1 MMRLFIILLLMMSCN
16 ADRDSGG
23 SSTPV
28 KKPGY
33 FAFIG
38 SYGSSSY
45 LPLVQY
51 FENESSSLPTVIS
64 SSSQFIKN
72 AEAVASVVKAENV
85 TSIFT
90 TGDNNYPH
98 GCQSHIDNNIGRL
111 YREYIGNYSG
121 SYGSGARV
129 NQFFPTLGNHDVLV
143 YEAYLIK
150 NNRPITLGLFEH
162 GETTYRFS
170 RTDWE
175 IRLAEG
181 GGLTSTVAGEFFQHL
196 LDNDKLESK
205 GVSVE
210 DGTTGTSYVPK
221 KAITLDDFTST
232 QQSTLKTNL
241 TQLMGA
247 SSPLG
252 DTAINIILS
261 QIFNLYCILDSD
273 IGPTIPYFNYFTL
286 PGNERY
292 YKVSKKHLDTKV
304 DFFILNITSTFNSE
318 TANEQDGVVVGSV
331 QNLWFVR
338 ETTNSDA
345 DFKIVLVHDEPHG
358 SFESNPV
365 TKSWNL
371 EQYVDV
377 VMSGDVQVYE
387 RSLITTDFGE
397 AFFLSVGV
405 GGLLLEDATPQEN
418 SASQSIVKE
427 YGALFM
433 QINSGQLDF
442 EFKDKYGKTRD
453 TFTLKSESLRKFVD
467 DR

>member
-1 MMRLFIILLLMMSCN
+1 MSNNRGAYYQFEPNRRGEVAQEMLRGYDEGVVVTDGFSGYGFLDDLENIKHAFCWSHVLRKFVDALSFDESARPVVGWIDELYDIEHEEDTLEGLLILRKKKSVPLVAKIDDWMDAMEGHYLDSTTLGKAIN
-16 ADRDSGG
+16 YYNDRFSRVNWETILTESGG
-23 SSTPV
+23 S
-28 KKPGY
+28 
-33 FAFIG
+33 
-38 SYGSSSY
+38 
-45 LPLVQY
+45 
-51 FENESSSLPTVIS
+51 
-64 SSSQFIKN
+64 
-72 AEAVASVVKAENV
+72 
-85 TSIFT
+85 
-90 TGDNNYPH
+90 
-98 GCQSHIDNNIGRL
+98 
-111 YREYIGNYSG
+111 
-121 SYGSGARV
+121 
-129 NQFFPTLGNHDVLV
+129 
-143 YEAYLIK
+143 
-150 NNRPITLGLFEH
+150 
-162 GETTYRFS
+162 
-170 RTDWE
+170 
-175 IRLAEG
+175 
-181 GGLTSTVAGEFFQHL
+181 TSTVAGEFFQHL

-205 GVSVE
+205 SVSVE
-210 DGTTGTSYVPK
+210 DETTGTSYVPK

-247 SSPLG
+247 SSPLS
-252 DTAINIILS
+252 DTAINIILG
-261 QIFNLYCILDSD
+261 QIFNLYCVLDSD

-304 DFFILNITSTFNSE
+304 DFFVLNITSTFNSE
-318 TANEQDGVVVGSV
+318 TANEQDGVVVESV
-331 QNLWFVR
+331 QHQWFVR

-387 RSLITTDFGE
+387 RSLITTDFGK

-405 GGLLLEDATPQEN
+405 GGLTLENTTPQEN

-453 TFTLKSESLRKFVD
+453 TFTLKNESLRKFVG